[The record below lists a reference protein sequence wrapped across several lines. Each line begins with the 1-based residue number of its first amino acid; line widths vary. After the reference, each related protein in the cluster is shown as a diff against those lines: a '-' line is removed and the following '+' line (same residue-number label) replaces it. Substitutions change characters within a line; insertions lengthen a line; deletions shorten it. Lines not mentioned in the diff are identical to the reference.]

1 MKQAEKT
8 VKVSLPVF
16 IYSDSLEQIFLA
28 AIFVLFIEYF
38 GNNSRLSHKIE

>member
-16 IYSDSLEQIFLA
+16 IYSDSAEQIFLA
-28 AIFVLFIEYF
+28 PIFVLFIEYF
-38 GNNSRLSHKIE
+38 GNKSCFSHKIE